1 MPLAVFIL
9 AAFSYSLYIMK
20 HILSMF
26 DVYYH
31 SSLFILLLCCLSLN
45 FLQYNCQIL
54 ICTNL
59 KVEGLQNGKHIM
71 EDLDLVEDHLLVVFL
86 VFENHVGY

>member
-1 MPLAVFIL
+1 M
-9 AAFSYSLYIMK
+9 
-20 HILSMF
+20 
-26 DVYYH
+26 
-31 SSLFILLLCCLSLN
+31 
-45 FLQYNCQIL
+45 FLQYNCQVL